1 MIRELPARVVPRL
14 HLQPVRVG
22 LVVAA
27 AFNIAFKVKSLSPF
41 PNATVCIGMICT
53 FCVHVVKLPRGTWTL
68 IQAPLVVVLG
78 GLLGLIAHG
87 TGMN

>member
-1 MIRELPARVVPRL
+1 MAR
-14 HLQPVRVG
+14 LQTRSARTECVSRRTRR
-22 LVVAA
+22 AA